1 VFKNRDWFVLGT
13 VGAVALLLAY
23 WGFSSCVGANCTPE
37 PSWKIFEKSLHLVQ
51 GRGSFSIGTDPWQLV
66 VAQYLVPGVAVLAAA
81 KLFLLSLR
89 RDLRVAFARKSSN
102 HTVVCGLSETG
113 LHIVENLRNAGE
125 RVVAID
131 LDSETPAAASC
142 AHAGVPVLKGDA
154 NDGKILRLV
163 GAHRAKAIVATT
175 GSDSTNLEISL
186 RANDLGNTR
195 RLVALPEL
203 RASWLRNAI
212 ANHQRAALGS
222 ANVEVRPFNMSDNCA
237 RLLYRSSAL
246 PRRRISFAF
255 APPRILLLG
264 FGETGE
270 AIVEQGLR
278 TAFAVPGE
286 LPEFLVVDEHASDRL
301 SSCETRLPGLL
312 QVAAVRCIDQ
322 ALSPDPYS
330 WTALN
335 DLVAAERTDAVIVA
349 LGADELNLSIA
360 SHIRRRL
367 DRDKTH
373 HTGFR

>member
-1 VFKNRDWFVLGT
+1 
-13 VGAVALLLAY
+13 
-23 WGFSSCVGANCTPE
+23 
-37 PSWKIFEKSLHLVQ
+37 
-51 GRGSFSIGTDPWQLV
+51 V

-131 LDSETPAAASC
+131 LDSETPAAAAC

-154 NDGKILRLV
+154 NDGKILRLA

-222 ANVEVRPFNMSDNCA
+222 TNVEVRPFNISDNCA
-237 RLLYRSSAL
+237 RLLYRSPAL
-246 PRRRISFAF
+246 ARRRNSFAF
-255 APPRILLLG
+255 APPRILMLG

-286 LPEFLVVDEHASDRL
+286 LPEFLGGRR
-301 SSCETRLPGLL
+301 TRF
-312 QVAAVRCIDQ
+312 
-322 ALSPDPYS
+322 SP
-330 WTALN
+330 LEF
-335 DLVAAERTDAVIVA
+335 V
-349 LGADELNLSIA
+349 
-360 SHIRRRL
+360 
-367 DRDKTH
+367 
-373 HTGFR
+373 